1 MRANCDR
8 WDELVAIHAR
18 SAFYDV
24 PGFKAGKTSL
34 RPIEMEELGDVAG
47 KSLLHLQCHFGLD
60 SLSWARRGAR
70 VTGVDYSENAIAL
83 ARSLNDELRLGV
95 EFLCSNVYDLPDGL
109 DGRFDIVFTSYGA
122 ICWLPD
128 LPRWGQLAARYLKPG
143 GTFYMVEIHPTGL
156 LFDDRKDV
164 REPRVGYPYFPTP
177 EPIRSESEGT
187 YADRSAAVRHRTS
200 FCWVYT
206 MADVLNALIG
216 AGLRIE
222 FLHEFPYCV
231 CPLLPCMAQHEDGW
245 WYLQDPTLSLPFL
258 FSVKATK

>member
-1 MRANCDR
+1 MRANRDR

-24 PGFKAGKTSL
+24 AGFKAGKTSL
-34 RPIEMEELGDVAG
+34 RPIELDELGDVAG

-83 ARSLNDELRLGV
+83 ARSLNEELHLGA
-95 EFLCSNVYDLPDGL
+95 EFLCSNVYNLPEKL

-128 LPRWGQLAARYLKPG
+128 LKRWGQLVAHYLKPG

-156 LFDDRKDV
+156 LLDDGKDV
-164 REPRVGYPYFPTP
+164 RELRIGYSYFPTP

-187 YADRSAAVRHRTS
+187 YADRSAAVQHKTS
-200 FCWVYT
+200 FEWTYT
-206 MADVLNALIG
+206 LADVLNALIG
-216 AGLRIE
+216 AGLRLE
-222 FLHEFPYCV
+222 FVHEFPYCV
-231 CPLLPCMAQHEDGW
+231 CPLLPGMTQREDGW
-245 WYLQDPTLSLPFL
+245 WHLRGQTHSLPFL

>member
-1 MRANCDR
+1 MRANRDR

-24 PGFKAGKTSL
+24 AGFKAGKTSL
-34 RPIEMEELGDVAG
+34 RPIELEELGDVAG

-83 ARSLNDELRLGV
+83 ARSLNQELRLGA
-95 EFLCSNVYDLPDGL
+95 EFLCSNVYDLPDRL
-109 DGRFDIVFTSYGA
+109 DGSFDVVFTLYGV

-128 LPRWGQLAARYLKPG
+128 LRRWGQLVARYLKPG

-156 LFDDRKDV
+156 LFDDRKGV
-164 REPRVGYPYFPTP
+164 KELRVGYSYFPTP
-177 EPIRSESEGT
+177 EPLQWESEGT
-187 YADRSAAVRHRTS
+187 YADRNAVVRHKTS
-200 FCWVYT
+200 HVWTYT
-206 MADVLNALIG
+206 MADILNALIG
-216 AGLRIE
+216 VGLRIE
-222 FLHEFPYCV
+222 FVHEFPYCV
-231 CPLLPCMAQHEDGW
+231 CALLPCMDQHEDGW
-245 WYLQDPTLSLPFL
+245 WHLQGQTHSLPFL